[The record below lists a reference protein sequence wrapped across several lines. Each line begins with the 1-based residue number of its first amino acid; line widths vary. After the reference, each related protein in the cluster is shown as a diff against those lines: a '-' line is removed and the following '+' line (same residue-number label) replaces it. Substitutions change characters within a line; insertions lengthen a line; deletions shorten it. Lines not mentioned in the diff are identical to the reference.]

1 MKSSPQR
8 DDVDIPA
15 SYPSGPRLEE
25 LVEAAIRF
33 LNEHTTLVPV
43 LWGPSSEGKTFF
55 CRTLARKM
63 DALFIHVILKSM
75 KPDDVAGCQIMTPEG
90 ELRVALPW
98 WFRQAGEAAREGRK
112 VVILLDELDKV
123 DDDLF
128 APILTF
134 LRDRTCYNVPLEDE
148 EAVREG
154 RAPRLVYLVGACNP
168 GPFDVTLRRRL
179 AFIWWPTDVQGYYRV
194 AQESFLARLAVEE
207 AAPEL
212 SGRRRRDEE
221 EPPPSPEFSRATVD
235 ALRRGEAA
243 LLRMDRETRGFLL
256 SLLMPPGLAE
266 RVARRLEEMGRPD
279 EQLDYLL
286 AHPQEAAAV
295 LGRLPV
301 PEFVATG
308 ISLISHAIAAGQEE
322 RLPDVMVAIF
332 QGALAPLMRNGGGG
346 SQEEALERLRAWL
359 APRPEKE
366 ELSRLLSDALLRLGA
381 EPFFQKAQEE
391 GLILLDGAQVGGGLL
406 VEALERLMNAPTATG
421 QT

>member
-1 MKSSPQR
+1 MKKSPQR

-15 SYPSGPRLEE
+15 SYPCGPRLEE
-25 LVEAAIRF
+25 LAEAAIRF

-55 CRTLARKM
+55 CRNLAKKM

-98 WFRQAGEAAREGRK
+98 WFRQAKEAAREGRR
-112 VVILLDELDKV
+112 VVILIDELDKS
-123 DDDLF
+123 DPDLF

-148 EAVREG
+148 EAVRE
-154 RAPRLVYLVGACNP
+154 RRSPRLVYLVGACNP
-168 GPFDVTLRRRL
+168 GAFDVTLRRRL
-179 AFIWWPTDVQGYYRV
+179 AFIWWPGDIWGYHRV

-221 EPPPSPEFSRATVD
+221 EPPPSPEFTRATVD

-243 LLRMDRETRGFLL
+243 LLRMDRETRNFIL
-256 SLLMPPGLAE
+256 SLLMPPALAGK
-266 RVARRLEEMGRPD
+266 VARRLEEMSRPH

-286 AHPQEAAAV
+286 SHPREAAQL

-308 ISLISHAIAAGQEE
+308 VSLISHAIASGQEE
-322 RLPDVMVAIF
+322 RLPEAVVAIF
-332 QGALAPLMRNGGGG
+332 QGALAPLVDNGHGAGR
-346 SQEEALERLRAWL
+346 QEALERLRAWL

-366 ELSRLLSDALLRLGA
+366 ELRRLLEDALLRLGA
-381 EPFFQKAQEE
+381 EPFFEKAQQE
-391 GLILLDGAQVGGGLL
+391 GLIILDGAQIRGGLL
-406 VEALERLMNAPTATG
+406 LEALESLMNTAGAG
-421 QT
+421 QP